1 MTPFPTLTDLV
12 GVRMAG
18 PLLHSPVGGDRSP
31 LLTDLVGVRMAGPLL
46 HSSVGGDR
54 HPYCATSP
62 QISAQGDN

>member
-1 MTPFPTLTDLV
+1 MAVRPRFSDLV

-18 PLLHSPVGGDRSP
+18 TLLHSPVRGDRSP

-54 HPYCATSP
+54 HPYCGTGP